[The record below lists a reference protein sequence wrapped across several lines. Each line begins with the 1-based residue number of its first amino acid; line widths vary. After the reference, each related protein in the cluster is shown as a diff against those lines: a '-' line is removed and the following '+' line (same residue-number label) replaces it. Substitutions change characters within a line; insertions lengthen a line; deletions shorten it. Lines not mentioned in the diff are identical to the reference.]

1 MLIFREEK
9 RLKGGQYAFQ
19 ANCDCVI
26 QVKNEGDFAYL
37 LVAIWISMW
46 IESTFS
52 I

>member
-19 ANCDCVI
+19 ANCDRVI
-26 QVKNEGDFAYL
+26 QVKREGGFTYL
-37 LVAIWISMW
+37 VVAIWISMG

-52 I
+52 F